1 MPVYNKRLKQDKSKE
16 LTMLL
21 MLYCFHLA
29 TKQKRQQYID
39 IQDEGLY
46 AEIDSSFLTKK
57 KKYTYFICPGFKA
70 FCNVCDKM
78 YCRFACSKTSLTA
91 MEIV

>member
-1 MPVYNKRLKQDKSKE
+1 MPVYNKRLKQDKSKK

-57 KKYTYFICPGFKA
+57 KSIHISYVLVLKL
-70 FCNVCDKM
+70 
-78 YCRFACSKTSLTA
+78 FAMFAIKCTA
-91 MEIV
+91 DLHVQKHP

>member
-1 MPVYNKRLKQDKSKE
+1 
-16 LTMLL
+16 MLL

-29 TKQKRQQYID
+29 TNQTRQRHID
-39 IQDEGLY
+39 MQGEGLY
-46 AEIDSSFLTKK
+46 AELETSFFILTKR
-57 KKYTYFICPGFKA
+57 KYTYFICPGFKA

-78 YCRFACSKTSLTA
+78 YFRFACSKTSLTA